1 MRFEVWDTTELL
13 SVYISKKIS
22 ENKFFKHI
30 RIYSNIKNDIK
41 HLRINLIKFQQD
53 HYIYVIKSF

>member
-22 ENKFFKHI
+22 ENKFFRGGAKMAEE
-30 RIYSNIKNDIK
+30 
-41 HLRINLIKFQQD
+41 
-53 HYIYVIKSF
+53 

>member
-53 HYIYVIKSF
+53 HYI